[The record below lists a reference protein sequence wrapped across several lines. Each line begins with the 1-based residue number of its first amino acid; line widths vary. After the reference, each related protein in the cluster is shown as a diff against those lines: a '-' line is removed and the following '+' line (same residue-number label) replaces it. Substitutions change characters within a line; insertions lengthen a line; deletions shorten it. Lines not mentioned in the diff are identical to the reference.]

1 MGNSVVE
8 GSSLQLLGIMV
19 YSFSLYAVEGSQSND
34 LYVQNVAHKLNLK
47 SLADETGVFN

>member
-19 YSFSLYAVEGSQSND
+19 YTFSLYAIEGPQSND
-34 LYVQNVAHKLNLK
+34 LFVQNVAHKLNLI
-47 SLADETGVFN
+47 SRGDVTGVFS